1 MITRNVNHKERTVV
15 KISLNRNQLKYI
27 AIIAMLIDHLAWCTC
42 TTTDPLGFTL
52 HVIGRLTGPIMAFM
66 LAEGYLHTRNVKKYG
81 MRLLVFALISGIPFS
96 LFEAGA
102 WPMPTLGVIFT
113 LFLGLVAIWV
123 WDKTNLHVAWKI
135 VIIVLLCVLSIFGD
149 WPFFDILWPL
159 FFVIYRDNPKK
170 KWTAFTIIAFSDI
183 LLSQAAAIFIMKN
196 PFGQAFQIGV
206 FLVIPFFLLYNGESG
221 SRHPFHKWFFYV
233 FYPLHLLIL
242 ALLFRL

>member
-1 MITRNVNHKERTVV
+1 M

-27 AIIAMLIDHLAWCTC
+27 AIIAMLIDHLAWCLC

-81 MRLLVFALISGIPFS
+81 IRLLVFALISWVPFC
-96 LFEAGA
+96 LFEAGT
-102 WPMPTLGVIFT
+102 WPMPSLGVIFT
-113 LFLGLVAIWV
+113 LFLGLIAIWV
-123 WDKTNLHVAWKI
+123 WDKTKLHVAWKI
-135 VIIVLLCVLSIFGD
+135 VIVTLLCALSIFGD
-149 WPFFDILWPL
+149 WPIFDILWPL
-159 FFVIYRDNPKK
+159 CFVIYRDNPKK
-170 KWTAFTIIAFSDI
+170 KWIAFAIIAISEI
-183 LLSQAAAIFIMKN
+183 LLSQLLALFVMKE
-196 PFGQAFQIGV
+196 PLGQLFQTGV
-206 FLVIPFFLLYNGESG
+206 ILVVPFFLLYNGESG